1 MAPSLALS
9 QPRVEMKVGVHQGSV
24 LITLLFIIILEALS
38 HELPSEVAC
47 EDLYTNSLVNIADS
61 LEECVRRLLTRK
73 ESEEEEGFRVNAGE
87 TKVMI

>member
-1 MAPSLALS
+1 
-9 QPRVEMKVGVHQGSV
+9 MKVGVHQGSV
-24 LITLLFIIILEALS
+24 HITLLFIIILEALS

-61 LEECVRRLLTRK
+61 LEECVRRLLTWK